1 MKLIHVFPNFWTV
14 LRLVTHVLPHFFYAD
29 GCLHPEQQM
38 FTSVKDGNSLG
49 ILARIAYTYN
59 LYMYIYVY
67 ICTCMYIYNICTY
80 IYIIILMFWDVHARN
95 ELLKGLLPLM
105 DSAQHFFGMSL
116 LDGSRI

>member
-1 MKLIHVFPNFWTV
+1 
-14 LRLVTHVLPHFFYAD
+14 
-29 GCLHPEQQM
+29 M

-67 ICTCMYIYNICTY
+67 ICTCIYIYNICTY